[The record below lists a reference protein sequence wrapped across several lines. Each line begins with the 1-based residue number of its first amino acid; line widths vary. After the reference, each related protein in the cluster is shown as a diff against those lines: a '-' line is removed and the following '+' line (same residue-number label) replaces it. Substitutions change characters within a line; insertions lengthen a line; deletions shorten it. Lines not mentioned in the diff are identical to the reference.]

1 MTPVIIL
8 AVSAIIAI
16 ILIKTADKPDKK
28 PTTPSITLVSAQQVF
43 PQDVTLNLASYG
55 TVSPKYKTQ
64 LVSEVQG
71 RIIKISPEFDS
82 GIMVKKGQILAYIEP
97 ADYETD
103 LNQAEAVL
111 AQSIAALDEEIAR
124 GKVAKIE
131 FKDFN
136 NGLPPELG
144 LRLPQLKKEQANVK
158 YAQASVKRAKRNL
171 DRTVIKAP
179 FDGIIRSRNI
189 ELGEYVTKGTN
200 FGELYGTQTAE
211 IRLPIS
217 NSDLTYLE
225 STSNPSAE
233 VKLSTSLA
241 GKNIIWTGK
250 IVRSEGIIDSE
261 NRMIYLVAEIN
272 DPYQLQTQRP
282 NDVTLKYGSFV
293 NASITGKTI
302 DGVVKLPRH
311 LVRNGH
317 IALVKSNNTIEIR
330 KVNVVQTDIENVFI
344 KDSLAKN
351 ELISLTPANQLT
363 HGQKVKILNKKEFI
377 TTKEISPEQ
386 IAATG
391 DNK

>member
-217 NSDLTYLE
+217 NSDLAYLE
-225 STSNPSAE
+225 STSNPRTE